1 MPFLTPH
8 KWGFILRLSASPRT
22 EIPVAAW
29 NGLLSLDSLFRR
41 PPYAAQP
48 MLNLGDVLKVSLV
61 VGWPSALDVEA
72 ASVWKQSNPFLGDRS
87 HKAQPQMCVEGSALV
102 NFGLDV
108 DFKEVGP
115 VPWTLG
121 VSHARRVLS
130 HCGSQPAAKNQG
142 LKQTSESRP
151 LAHVV
156 GLRRCFEV
164 RLGPIV
170 RARPQTSRESTE
182 LSAWITML
190 FVQTFRAVEL
200 PVRACHKI
208 KHEHSSAAWEARRR
222 HNPPRARA

>member
-1 MPFLTPH
+1 
-8 KWGFILRLSASPRT
+8 
-22 EIPVAAW
+22 
-29 NGLLSLDSLFRR
+29 
-41 PPYAAQP
+41 

-87 HKAQPQMCVEGSALV
+87 HKAQPQMCVERSELV
-102 NFGLDV
+102 NFGLNV

-130 HCGSQPAAKNQG
+130 HCGSQPAAQNQG

-182 LSAWITML
+182 LSARITML

-222 HNPPRARA
+222 HIVALPQSPTCTRLNPFDARPRLCVHAEERGPYLRRLQALRHDTLGRKQAF